1 MPELAPGVPWR
12 IMSPRSFK
20 LGLTLGLGL
29 SLCLTACGEDAGS
42 DTGSE
47 SAEASATSAT
57 SNDDSTDGT
66 ESSDSSTTADATDT
80 DAETTNSGGFVD
92 QDMMDMS
99 CGAECDI
106 WDPDDCPEGE
116 KCTSVACEVGSG
128 SWDSNVCREI
138 GGTKA
143 EGDECDN
150 MGSGVDGNDDCEKGN
165 LCWGTDP
172 DTGLGVCVAFCIGSI
187 VAYSCASADKIC
199 DISNNG
205 TLPLC
210 LPSCDPLAP
219 DCPGEEVCIPLTD
232 GTGFSCNP
240 SSGGGMAPNGTPCN
254 YINDCNAGLVC
265 ADSTINPACDG
276 SATGCCTELC
286 DLSGM
291 NTCAGAAE
299 GQVCEPFYE
308 MGATPPGYENVGLCA
323 IPGGKVDEND
333 AADHQALVKAS
344 RRG

>member
-1 MPELAPGVPWR
+1 
-12 IMSPRSFK
+12 MSKRTFSRNPFL
-20 LGLTLGLGL
+20 LGLFVLPLLGG
-29 SLCLTACGEDAGS
+29 CGEEDDPGS
-42 DTGSE
+42 TAEDTSTTTSTADTTDTSGTDTTGNNDTTE
-47 SAEASATSAT
+47 SGESGDTT
-57 SNDDSTDGT
+57 TDGNT
-66 ESSDSSTTADATDT
+66 
-80 DAETTNSGGFVD
+80 FVPD
-92 QDMMDMS
+92 GEGMS

-106 WDPDDCPEGE
+106 WNPDDCPEGE

-138 GGTKA
+138 QGSAA
-143 EGDECDN
+143 EGDECMFVN
-150 MGSGVDGNDDCEKGN
+150 GSGIDGNDTCDKGSM
-165 LCWGTDP
+165 CWGGDP

-187 VAYSCASADKIC
+187 DAYSCASADKIC

-210 LPSCDPLAP
+210 LPACDPLAP

-265 ADSTINPACDG
+265 ADAVVNPACDS
-276 SATGCCTELC
+276 SASGCCTEVCAL
-286 DLSGM
+286 DATE

-299 GQVCEPFYE
+299 GQVCEAFYE
-308 MGATPPGYENVGLCA
+308 MPPPGYENVGLCA
-323 IPGGKVDEND
+323 IPQPNEEEPGLGDKIKL
-333 AADHQALVKAS
+333 HKAIRTQRS
-344 RRG
+344 L

>member
-1 MPELAPGVPWR
+1 
-12 IMSPRSFK
+12 MSKRTFTRNPLL
-20 LGLTLGLGL
+20 LGLCVLPL
-29 SLCLTACGEDAGS
+29 LTACGSEDEPSGTGGETATS
-42 DTGSE
+42 ADSSSTDTTTDSGSE
-47 SAEASATSAT
+47 SS
-57 SNDDSTDGT
+57 
-66 ESSDSSTTADATDT
+66 SSTTDTTESDASTGT
-80 DAETTNSGGFVD
+80 AESGFVPD
-92 QDMMDMS
+92 GEGMS

-106 WDPDDCPEGE
+106 WNPDDCPEGE

-138 GGTKA
+138 QGSAA
-143 EGDECDN
+143 EGDECMFVN
-150 MGSGVDGNDDCEKGN
+150 GSGIDGNDTCEKGSM
-165 LCWGTDP
+165 CWGGDP
-172 DTGLGVCVAFCIGSI
+172 DTGLGICVAFCVGSI
-187 VAYSCASADKIC
+187 DAYSCASADKIC

-265 ADSTINPACDG
+265 ADAAVNPACDS
-276 SATGCCTELC
+276 SASGCCTEVCAL
-286 DLSGM
+286 DAAE
-291 NTCAGAAE
+291 NTCAGAAD

-308 MGATPPGYENVGLCA
+308 AGTVPPGYENVGLCA
-323 IPGGKVDEND
+323 IPQPNEEEPGLGDKIKL
-333 AADHQALVKAS
+333 HKAVFTE
-344 RRG
+344 RRP